1 MGCLGSESETGLK
14 GTMKEIKFKHW
25 FMWAVVLFVLGVAA
39 DYYFL
44 HILFPKKQDL
54 LNGAVTEQQP
64 SPGAIATAT
73 HMDSTLHGEAGIAPV
88 VADSGKDTFNES
100 LKACAPEIAA
110 QAVATPEALME
121 YLRKSLGVKSEE
133 TTLENYHLD
142 SADGSKRRIH
152 VIGADNTNS
161 KSVKIVKFY
170 KLDAQELPEE
180 IPLKS
185 DDTVEKLLAT
195 GKVTKVEKKM
205 DLKLKDDSSVS
216 LEMHDNK
223 VFQFQFNNHGK
234 VLSCLYTDCQCGQ

>member
-1 MGCLGSESETGLK
+1 
-14 GTMKEIKFKHW
+14 MKEIKFRHW
-25 FMWAVVLFVLGVAA
+25 FIWAAVLFILGVAA

-44 HILFPKKQDL
+44 HILFHEKPV
-54 LNGAVTEQQP
+54 NSGANSAVISAGESASAPNTAVTGSEA
-64 SPGAIATAT
+64 GTATAT
-73 HMDSTLHGEAGIAPV
+73 QTPV
-88 VADSGKDTFNES
+88 AVSGKDTFNDS

-110 QAVATPEALME
+110 QAIATPEALIE

-142 SADGSKRRIH
+142 QPDGSKRRVH
-152 VIGADNTNS
+152 VIGADNTNAKS
-161 KSVKIVKFY
+161 KKTVKFY
-170 KLDAQELPEE
+170 KLDEQDLPEE

-195 GKVTKVEKKM
+195 GKITRVEKKM
-205 DLKLKDDSSVS
+205 DLKLKDGSSVS

-234 VLSCLYTDCQCGQ
+234 VLSCLGTDCQCGH